1 MVACDPAPANI
12 FPRRSA
18 WAACA
23 YNWFMSQ
30 TVSLST
36 RVSPQVRDRLAAEA
50 AERGV
55 PLATYTRGLL
65 SVPSPGLDASPAGGG
80 ELVNEVAC
88 VFAHLPPEAGLRRE
102 ICLSL
107 ARVVEAGGSPS
118 IAAGKALLD
127 EVRVTQRLFEPE
139 DDWDADEDEGG

>member
-1 MVACDPAPANI
+1 
-12 FPRRSA
+12 
-18 WAACA
+18 
-23 YNWFMSQ
+23 MSQ

-65 SVPSPGLDASPAGGG
+65 SVPSPGLDASAAGDG
-80 ELVNEVAC
+80 EVVNEVRC
-88 VFAHLPPEAGLRRE
+88 VFAHLPMEAGLRRE

-107 ARVVEAGGSPS
+107 ARTVEQGGGAG
-118 IAAGKALLD
+118 IAAGRELLI
-127 EVRVTQRLFEPE
+127 EIGTSQRLFEPE
-139 DDWDADEDEGG
+139 DWDEDEDLGEDEGE